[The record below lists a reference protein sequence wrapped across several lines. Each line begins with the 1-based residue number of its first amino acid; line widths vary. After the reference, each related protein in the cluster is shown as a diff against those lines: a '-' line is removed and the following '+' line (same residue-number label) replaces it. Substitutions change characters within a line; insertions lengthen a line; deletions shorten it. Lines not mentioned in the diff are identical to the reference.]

1 MWVMLQTLNDEVP
14 KYRDQIP
21 SPGLTVFPKPVTALE
36 YSFSMSNPKS
46 YEGYIKDL
54 KKFLEPY
61 MAQEQKNVTGC
72 RDGVLF
78 EQKGPVYVACP
89 FPLTLLQPC
98 SGTDDPNFGYP
109 QGKPCVLVK
118 MNRIIGL
125 KPEGEPMID
134 CTAKGEYIPALNT
147 YPNLGVIDL
156 KYFPYYGKKL
166 HGGYLQPL
174 VAVQLPFD
182 HSGYGK
188 EVTVECKVDGS
199 SNLKNQDDRDKFLG
213 RVTFKVTV
221 HA

>member
-118 MNRIIGL
+118 MNR
-125 KPEGEPMID
+125 
-134 CTAKGEYIPALNT
+134 
-147 YPNLGVIDL
+147 
-156 KYFPYYGKKL
+156 
-166 HGGYLQPL
+166 GGYLQPL